1 MRVTNDV
8 IDKFREDKKSF
19 VWIIYLS
26 KPNPRHEIKPS
37 FIDWSEVN
45 PYPNFTKVLI
55 DELPN
60 LNLLEGFVDEE
71 LDYITKNFGLT
82 KRYIWDIDN
91 GEYRS
96 FMLFFK
102 DGEFV
107 KHSIGE
113 CFCSKTLMKNI
124 GEIIPESFEPP
135 GEG

>member
-19 VWIIYLS
+19 VWIVYLS
-26 KPNPRHEIKPS
+26 KPHPKHEIRPS
-37 FIDWSEVN
+37 FIDWSEIS
-45 PYPNFTKVLI
+45 PYPNFIEVLI
-55 DELPN
+55 AELPN

-113 CFCSKTLMKNI
+113 CFCSQTLMKNI

>member
-19 VWIIYLS
+19 VWIVYLS
-26 KPNPRHEIKPS
+26 NPHPKHEIRPS
-37 FIDWSEVN
+37 FIDWSKIGS
-45 PYPNFTKVLI
+45 YPNFIEVLI
-55 DELPN
+55 AELPN

-113 CFCSKTLMKNI
+113 CFCSQTLMKNI